1 MDCQNVQKAP
11 NIFQSFIYAFIP
23 PKYQQLVK
31 VKTGGMIAFVVLLV
45 LIVTLADF
53 AVLGGVI
60 GVGYIVPLWEKIPDI
75 VIDDGKL
82 QIDQEYFYA
91 KNGTYVSV
99 TNDANAYTYED
110 VMALAQSGY
119 TQILIVDQDKI
130 IVLQQGE
137 YQERYFTE
145 LADRGEKFIFKDW
158 LKEELLPVMGVSVAV
173 LLVIYFSLR
182 VIWYF
187 LSAAVYLL
195 GGMVIAQIMGKKLP
209 TEQLFRIA
217 VYAKVPMYMFAMMF
231 NGMSLMSF
239 SVSLF
244 PRMAAAFIFMFIRIV
259 ATLAFIGVTIYNIP
273 QEGETGAFTEGTIS
287 RT

>member
-110 VMALAQSGY
+110 VMTLAQSGY
-119 TQILIVDQDKI
+119 IQILIVDQDKI

-158 LKEELLPVMGVSVAV
+158 LKEELLPVMGVSAAV

-217 VYAKVPMYMFAMMF
+217 VYAKVPMYVLAMMF
-231 NGMSLMSF
+231 NGMLLMNL

-244 PRMAAAFIFMFIRIV
+244 PRMAAAFIFMFVRIV
-259 ATLAFIGVTIYNIP
+259 ATLAFIGVTIYGIP
-273 QEGETGAFTEGTIS
+273 QEGGTGAFAEGTTS

>member
-1 MDCQNVQKAP
+1 MDYHSVQKPP

-45 LIVTLADF
+45 LIVTLVDF

-60 GVGYIVPLWEKIPDI
+60 GVGYVIPLWEKIPDI

-82 QIDQEYFYA
+82 QIDQEFFYA
-91 KNGTYVSV
+91 ENGTYVSV
-99 TNDANAYTYED
+99 TNDENAYTYED
-110 VMALAQSGY
+110 IKTLAQSGY
-119 TQILIVDQDKI
+119 YQILIVDQDKI
-130 IVLQQGE
+130 MVLQQGE

-145 LADRGEKFIFKDW
+145 IADRGEKFIFKDW
-158 LKEELLPVMGVSVAV
+158 LKEELLPVMRVSVVILA
-173 LLVIYFSLR
+173 VIYFGLR

-195 GGMVIAQIMGKKLP
+195 GGMVIAQIMGRKLP

-217 VYAKVPMYMFAMMF
+217 VYAKVPMYMFAMMI

-239 SVSLF
+239 SVLSF
-244 PRMAAAFIFMFIRIV
+244 PRMAAAFIFMFVRIV
-259 ATLAFIGVTIYNIP
+259 ATFAFMGVAIYGIP
-273 QEGETGAFTEGTIS
+273 REGGTGAFMEGMTS